1 MHRITSHPRLWR
13 SLLQSRQTSFPNLT
27 RIYHDWNGF
36 KILQKQTPHHMDH
49 ADLLFKSA
57 KAVRVVLIDT
67 FAGSEP
73 LTGVEGAKD

>member
-1 MHRITSHPRLWR
+1 
-13 SLLQSRQTSFPNLT
+13 
-27 RIYHDWNGF
+27 
-36 KILQKQTPHHMDH
+36 MDH